1 MTSASSTAVPVHTGS
16 VPQSSLESNGRHADR
31 VVHILFRVNPSSLT
45 LDTLSIFSSPSS
57 YYGLLLW
64 FPEYFKYIE
73 NCNFERNHNCSINP
87 SHPEHSCSPSGEAC
101 NMTRSGR
108 EDEIYL
114 DSLYVALAGIPGT
127 LLGILTVNIVGAK
140 AMLGWSVL
148 GCWKSATSSL
158 SFPVSVFSL
167 VVSGVSSLL
176 IWVIPDQNK
185 TEDVVVIL
193 SSVFGG
199 VSIIGWNAVDVIS
212 TSELFPVHLR
222 SVVWNNSWNGGRN
235 IFSWGRVVLVA

>member
-1 MTSASSTAVPVHTGS
+1 MT
-16 VPQSSLESNGRHADR
+16 Q
-31 VVHILFRVNPSSLT
+31 
-45 LDTLSIFSSPSS
+45 
-57 YYGLLLW
+57 
-64 FPEYFKYIE
+64 
-73 NCNFERNHNCSINP
+73 
-87 SHPEHSCSPSGEAC
+87 
-101 NMTRSGR
+101 SGR
-108 EDEIYL
+108 EDDIYL

-140 AMLGWSVL
+140 AMLGWWVL
-148 GCWKSATSSL
+148 GCWKFATSSFSL
-158 SFPVSVFSL
+158 PVSVFSL

-222 SVVWNNSWNGGRN
+222 SAAWNNCHGMGAGTSFHGDELFLLHESVVTRLWSR
-235 IFSWGRVVLVA
+235 IFHTVTQHGANMNVYKSFKSLMLLTLHGVVSISSHSTSHTLSC

>member
-1 MTSASSTAVPVHTGS
+1 MT
-16 VPQSSLESNGRHADR
+16 Q
-31 VVHILFRVNPSSLT
+31 
-45 LDTLSIFSSPSS
+45 
-57 YYGLLLW
+57 
-64 FPEYFKYIE
+64 
-73 NCNFERNHNCSINP
+73 
-87 SHPEHSCSPSGEAC
+87 
-101 NMTRSGR
+101 SGR

-140 AMLGWSVL
+140 AMLGWWVL
-148 GCWKSATSSL
+148 GQKFATSSL
-158 SFPVSVFSL
+158 SFPVLVFSL

-176 IWVIPDQNK
+176 IWVIPDKNK

-199 VSIIGWNAVDVIS
+199 VSIIGWNALGVIS

-222 SVVWNNSWNGGRN
+222 CVV
-235 IFSWGRVVLVA
+235 